1 MFGVIKCGIGG
12 MAIMRLPR
20 LRVRTYMLLV
30 AVVALLV
37 WGTMMGGLSYLY
49 YQRARSYSIQERYYR
64 ERAQR
69 DLAQGNTRTIEARWG
84 LQTADYY
91 ARLVRKYRRAM
102 WRPWICVES
111 EPPYFWPGGELTTL
125 QKQLE
130 ARFGPLS
137 RHAQHRLEY
146 LSPERVEALAHEL
159 PTAQS
164 LRELELED

>member
-1 MFGVIKCGIGG
+1 

-20 LRVRTYMLLV
+20 LRVRTYLLLV
-30 AVVALLV
+30 GVVALLV
-37 WGTMMGGLSYLY
+37 WGTRTGILWYVY
-49 YQRARSYSIQERYYR
+49 YQRVRIYSFQERILR
-64 ERAQR
+64 ENAQR
-69 DLAQGNTRTIEARWG
+69 DLAQGNTRTVDAMYG

-102 WRPWICVES
+102 WRPWICVEF
-111 EPPYFWPGGELTTL
+111 EPPYFYPGGELTTL

-137 RHAQHRLEY
+137 PHAQHRLEY

-159 PTAQS
+159 LTAQS
-164 LRELELED
+164 LRELGLED